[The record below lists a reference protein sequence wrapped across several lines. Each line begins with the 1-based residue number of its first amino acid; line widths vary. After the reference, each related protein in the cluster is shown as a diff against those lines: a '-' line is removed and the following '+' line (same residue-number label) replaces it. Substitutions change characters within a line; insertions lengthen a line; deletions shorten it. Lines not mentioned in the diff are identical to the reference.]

1 MSSFMAA
8 IESAGSSLC
17 EIFAASSS
25 RMRIEVRA
33 AFLALSELNLTIA
46 RPYLSMGVCNL
57 IWESDGVSDD
67 EVAMRLRWGEG
78 AMMAT
83 NNTGTTNLVLQNGTA
98 VLKAAAAAEQRQSSG
113 SSGGNGGSGNVA
125 AKKKIY
131 RCMSKQTHLW
141 RGERRRVSDS
151 TETEQHRTTQHN
163 TAQHSTAQH
172 EQHEQHKQHKQL

>member
-33 AFLALSELNLTIA
+33 ASLALSELNLTIA

-78 AMMAT
+78 AMMTAT
-83 NNTGTTNLVLQNGTA
+83 NNTGTTNLVPQNGTA

-125 AKKKIY
+125 AKKKNI
-131 RCMSKQTHLW
+131 
-141 RGERRRVSDS
+141 
-151 TETEQHRTTQHN
+151 
-163 TAQHSTAQH
+163 
-172 EQHEQHKQHKQL
+172 